1 MTFGE
6 DNTEVPGDGM
16 FLKTHFSP
24 TNPLNKIDL
33 TELGIILG
41 RWGKRLKKKKS
52 HKDNDYSSLCYTV
65 GPCLFK
71 ASLSVQ
77 LSGS

>member
-52 HKDNDYSSLCYTV
+52 HLITENLQDLWAQIR
-65 GPCLFK
+65 LFRGFNV
-71 ASLSVQ
+71 A
-77 LSGS
+77 